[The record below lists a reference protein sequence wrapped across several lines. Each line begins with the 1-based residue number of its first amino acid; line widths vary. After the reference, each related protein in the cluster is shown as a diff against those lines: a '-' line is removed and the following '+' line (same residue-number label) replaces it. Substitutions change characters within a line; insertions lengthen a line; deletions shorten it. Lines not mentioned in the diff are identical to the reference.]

1 MLRRVRERKDH
12 GPLIDPRDALDNLLS
27 KRAANGAHA
36 DYGGGLDAFYG
47 SHEVLGRR
55 VLVRV
60 RLLEIDKVLAGGLQQ
75 SVDVEHVDPRLR
87 VLQRHALGNER
98 RTQQVGKANSSRTGA

>member
-12 GPLIDPRDALDNLLS
+12 RPLIDPRHALDNLLS

-47 SHEVLGRR
+47 SHEVPGGCTLM
-55 VLVRV
+55 RV
-60 RLLEIDKVLAGGLQQ
+60 RLLEVDEVLTGGLQQ
-75 SVDVEHVDPRLR
+75 SVDAEHVDPRLR
-87 VLQRHALGNER
+87 EVDN
-98 RTQQVGKANSSRTGA
+98 TGSGE